1 MEDIDITLD
10 TLDIDAQDISVE
22 VQTLANLSD
31 LNDVL
36 TNNLDSNS
44 NSFVLAYNA
53 KTKNF
58 EFINPDSVIDSA
70 INVGG
75 LSTNTITYFGNTLDN
90 EIDLDGGEF

>member
-1 MEDIDITLD
+1 MEDIDIALD
-10 TLDIDAQDISVE
+10 TLDIDAQEISVE
-22 VQTLANLSD
+22 VQTLANLTD

-44 NSFVLAYNA
+44 NSFVLVYNA
-53 KTKNF
+53 TTKNF

-75 LSTNTITYFGNTLDN
+75 LSTSAITYFGNTLDN